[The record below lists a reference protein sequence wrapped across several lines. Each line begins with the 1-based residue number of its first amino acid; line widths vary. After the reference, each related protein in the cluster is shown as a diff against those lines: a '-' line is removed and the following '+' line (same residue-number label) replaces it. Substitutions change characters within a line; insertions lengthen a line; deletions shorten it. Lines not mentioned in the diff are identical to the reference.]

1 MSSRQ
6 LINQG
11 LFTRREGKPGARVG
25 LPYDTTPNLH
35 AVVRVVIGKFPQN
48 VFFGWVFFDSSGP
61 VNGYFQWK
69 NISATLNHA
78 FPSFWGRFCRLF

>member
-11 LFTRREGKPGARVG
+11 LFTRREGKPGARVV
-25 LPYDTTPNLH
+25 PYDTTPNLH

-48 VFFGWVFFDSSGP
+48 VFFG
-61 VNGYFQWK
+61 
-69 NISATLNHA
+69 
-78 FPSFWGRFCRLF
+78 

>member
-11 LFTRREGKPGARVG
+11 LFTKREGKPGARVG
-25 LPYDTTPNLH
+25 LPYDTTQNLH

-48 VFFGWVFFDSSGP
+48 VFFG
-61 VNGYFQWK
+61 
-69 NISATLNHA
+69 
-78 FPSFWGRFCRLF
+78 